1 MVVLSKMGLVKNQWT
16 RFCACFDF
24 AVNDFFR
31 ASTYRAKDVT
41 ESFSYEEITRSF
53 FRIVFV
59 SLFQCPALVLCAP
72 AVLDDSA
79 LNPLLLLCTQ
89 AAVPFTSCVLT
100 RSRKAYIPFEIG
112 SFFSPGIRTRCE
124 RGENQEYC
132 KRRFH

>member
-53 FRIVFV
+53 
-59 SLFQCPALVLCAP
+59 SGLFLYRSFSALLWSCAP
-72 AVLDDSA
+72 PQYLMTA
-79 LNPLLLLCTQ
+79 
-89 AAVPFTSCVLT
+89 
-100 RSRKAYIPFEIG
+100 R
-112 SFFSPGIRTRCE
+112 
-124 RGENQEYC
+124 
-132 KRRFH
+132 